1 MKANESIWHALTAG
15 IDRNAKKLKL
25 WYEILPGALAYKAVT
40 LGRTRKFL
48 GSTQFLI
55 LYHDG
60 EKCRINW
67 ILKSQLLER
76 L

>member
-15 IDRNAKKLKL
+15 IDTKAKRKKL
-25 WYEILPGALAYKAVT
+25 WYEILPGALAYKAIT
-40 LGRTRKFL
+40 LGRIRKFL

-60 EKCRINW
+60 KKCCIEW

-76 L
+76 R